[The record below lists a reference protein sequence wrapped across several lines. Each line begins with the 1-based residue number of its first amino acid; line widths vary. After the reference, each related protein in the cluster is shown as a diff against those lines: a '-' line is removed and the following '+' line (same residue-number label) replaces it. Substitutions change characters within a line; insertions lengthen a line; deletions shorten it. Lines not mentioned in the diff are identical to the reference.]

1 METTAYRLTLLPQP
15 LAICQLEPDTP
26 MPEWAWNSKFLTITR
41 TPDEFSLLCDANLVP
56 AGFRSE
62 GGWRALKME
71 GPFEFT
77 QIGVPAS
84 VLNPLAEAQVSIL
97 SIATY
102 DTDYVLV
109 AEPDLP
115 AALAALAAAGHQ
127 VSE

>member
-1 METTAYRLTLLPQP
+1 MEPTAYRLTLLPQP
-15 LAICQLEPDTP
+15 LAICQLEPGAP
-26 MPEWAWNSKFLTITR
+26 MPEWAWSSKFLTVTR
-41 TPDEFSLLCDANLVP
+41 TPDEFSLLCDAKLVP
-56 AGFRSE
+56 AGIRSE

-77 QIGVPAS
+77 QIGVLAS

-115 AALAALAAAGHQ
+115 AALAALAGAGHQ